1 LLFSLYLLLTVAAYL
16 FASLHTQLYPY
27 IQSLPDVLR
36 HQKSI
41 VNILIVSIDSFSTK
55 YLSSLFSVISVFTR
69 DIQQDIKPHFNVLF
83 KKLIQIADKVA
94 MSGGATADE
103 LAPNP
108 ELTAILFETLSYL
121 MK

>member
-1 LLFSLYLLLTVAAYL
+1 
-16 FASLHTQLYPY
+16 
-27 IQSLPDVLR
+27 VLR

-41 VNILIVSIDSFSTK
+41 VNILVASIDSFSTK
-55 YLSSLFSVISVFTR
+55 YLSSLFNVISVFTR
-69 DIQQDIKPHFNVLF
+69 DIQQDIKAHFNVLF